1 MKIILSRKGFD
12 SSFGGVPSPIFPD
25 GRTLSLPIP
34 DKSSPVKYED
44 IFYQGSS
51 IGNLVS
57 NLTGGRIPPYYRAH
71 IDPDLRRD
79 SLKHLPKWRP
89 IFGQTG
95 QAQSHLRNNNVGIG
109 DLFLFFGLFRRVEMI
124 NGFYEWVR
132 NAKPYH
138 VIWGWLQ
145 VAEVLHLSEL
155 QLQGYEWAQYHPHF
169 NRNAGP
175 NNVVYV
181 ACQRLKI
188 SGKERDLP
196 GAGVFSKYHRDLQ
209 LTASQ
214 GDKLSL
220 WELPG
225 WFFPENRR
233 PLTYHTDK
241 HRWRKRGD
249 RVELESV
256 VRGQEFVLDC
266 EEYPEATHW
275 ALKLIE
281 KHNGC

>member
-1 MKIILSRKGFD
+1 MFD
-12 SSFGGVPSPIFPD
+12 RYNQNGTSSYV
-25 GRTLSLPIP
+25 
-34 DKSSPVKYED
+34 ED
-44 IFYQGSS
+44 
-51 IGNLVS
+51 
-57 NLTGGRIPPYYRAH
+57 P
-71 IDPDLRRD
+71 
-79 SLKHLPKWRP
+79 
-89 IFGQTG
+89 
-95 QAQSHLRNNNVGIG
+95 
-109 DLFLFFGLFRRVEMI
+109 
-124 NGFYEWVR
+124 
-132 NAKPYH
+132 
-138 VIWGWLQ
+138 
-145 VAEVLHLSEL
+145 
-155 QLQGYEWAQYHPHF
+155 
-169 NRNAGP
+169 
-175 NNVVYV
+175 
-181 ACQRLKI
+181 
-188 SGKERDLP
+188 
-196 GAGVFSKYHRDLQ
+196 LQ

-256 VRGQEFVLDC
+256 ARGQEFVLDC